1 MPKKKKAL
9 PAPVDVGDA
18 AESPSSA
25 AGAAV
30 GSALPSGGAPL
41 SNGQSS
47 AAEQEDGLEDL
58 DDLVELE
65 GLDGTQD
72 HFKELQERAA
82 ELARACAEK
91 DETLGKLNE
100 YAEMDAGEARLKLQ
114 KYRRRVEAI
123 DLEVETIQQEV
134 YTDVAKKNKKI
145 KKEKKVGS
153 PILPHRGAPATFL
166 HVAFAC
172 RPGGPSSRSE
182 GRARTMRSLS
192 CTRALTPSGR

>member
-1 MPKKKKAL
+1 MAQKLIQNPRL
-9 PAPVDVGDA
+9 LGPVHSLLYAWPRLLLGTRHSRLQRL
-18 AESPSSA
+18 EL
-25 AGAAV
+25 GC
-30 GSALPSGGAPL
+30 SALPSGGAPL

-114 KYRRRVEAI
+114 EQLRAAPV
-123 DLEVETIQQEV
+123 LEQ
-134 YTDVAKKNKKI
+134 K
-145 KKEKKVGS
+145 
-153 PILPHRGAPATFL
+153 
-166 HVAFAC
+166 
-172 RPGGPSSRSE
+172 
-182 GRARTMRSLS
+182 
-192 CTRALTPSGR
+192 

>member
-30 GSALPSGGAPL
+30 GSAALPSGGAPL
-41 SNGQSS
+41 SNGQSG

-65 GLDGTQD
+65 GLDGAQD
-72 HFKELQERAA
+72 HFKELQERAV

-91 DETLGKLNE
+91 DETLAKLNE
-100 YAEMDAGEARLKLQ
+100 YAEMDAGEARVKLQ

-134 YTDVAKKNKKI
+134 YADVAKKKKKI

-153 PILPHRGAPATFL
+153 VLFSVYRASRAAHPQHFLTVRLPADPAAQAP
-166 HVAFAC
+166 VQKEE
-172 RPGGPSSRSE
+172 PGRWE
-182 GRARTMRSLS
+182 A
-192 CTRALTPSGR
+192 